1 MRVMDNKRIVEV
13 FDKLSPLAA
22 DIVGGPVHLIK
33 VSGVRWSYVAG
44 HIPQDLTFVE
54 PQRVALFDDWA
65 LLYYPE
71 AGRKIDPERI
81 RRLFLDEQASD
92 TAV

>member
-1 MRVMDNKRIVEV
+1 MDNKTIVEM
-13 FDKLSPLAA
+13 FDKLSPLVA

-33 VSGVRWSYVAG
+33 VVGPRWSYVAG
-44 HIPQDLTFVE
+44 YVPDELPFAP
-54 PQRVALFDDWA
+54 PQRVPLFDDWA

-81 RRLFLDEQASD
+81 RRLFLDERDPSEMA
-92 TAV
+92 